1 MSQTKTR
8 ASRFGGRLFK
18 SAATSALALS
28 AVAGG
33 VMLTGGEA
41 KAVACNGTP
50 LNFTDTALGINFED
64 RCTLDPAGSTLFSVT
79 PTYIRITGDPM
90 WSDMQT
96 TVDFDNLSGLG
107 TSDIKYQMSQV
118 SPAEPGFNRVQLR
131 WEPPAVGTM
140 TISKSIYSDSGYQN
154 LITPISGNNPITT
167 DGGILD
173 FAPISTIYVKDVV
186 TLTASPSNPTV
197 PLFVPGINNDFRNVP
212 GPLPI
217 LGAGAAFG
225 FSRKLRS
232 RIKAART
239 A

>member
-1 MSQTKTR
+1 MY
-8 ASRFGGRLFK
+8 G
-18 SAATSALALS
+18 
-28 AVAGG
+28 AV
-33 VMLTGGEA
+33 
-41 KAVACNGTP
+41 
-50 LNFTDTALGINFED
+50 
-64 RCTLDPAGSTLFSVT
+64 
-79 PTYIRITGDPM
+79 
-90 WSDMQT
+90 QT
-96 TVDFDNLSGLG
+96 TVDFDGLSGLG

-118 SPAEPGFNRVQLR
+118 SPGALGGFDRVQLR

-186 TLTASPSNPTV
+186 TLTADPDNPTV
-197 PLFVPGINNDFRNVP
+197 QPFVPGINNDFRNVP

>member
-1 MSQTKTR
+1 
-8 ASRFGGRLFK
+8 
-18 SAATSALALS
+18 
-28 AVAGG
+28 
-33 VMLTGGEA
+33 
-41 KAVACNGTP
+41 
-50 LNFTDTALGINFED
+50 
-64 RCTLDPAGSTLFSVT
+64 
-79 PTYIRITGDPM
+79 M

-107 TSDIKYQMSQV
+107 TSDIKYQMSKT
-118 SPAEPGFNRVQLR
+118 SPVGNGIGFDRVQLR
-131 WEPPAVGTM
+131 WEPPANGTM
-140 TISKSIYSDSGYQN
+140 AISKSIYSDPGYQN
-154 LITPISGNNPITT
+154 LIIPTLGNNPITT
-167 DGGILD
+167 DGGFIE
-173 FAPISTIYVKDVV
+173 FPVTPTIYVKDVV

>member
-8 ASRFGGRLFK
+8 ASRFGGRLIK

-41 KAVACNGTP
+41 KAVACNGSDLTFLDTN
-50 LNFTDTALGINFED
+50 LNLTITNT
-64 RCTLDPAGSTLFSVT
+64 CTLDPAGSTLFGVT
-79 PTYIRITGDPM
+79 PTYIRITGNPM
-90 WSDMQT
+90 YPAVQT

-140 TISKSIYSDSGYQN
+140 TISKSIYSDPGYQN

-173 FAPISTIYVKDVV
+173 FADISTIYVKDVV
-186 TLTASPSNPTV
+186 TLTADPDNPTV
-197 PLFVPGINNDFRNVP
+197 QPFVPGINNDFRQTP

>member
-41 KAVACNGTP
+41 KAVDCNGTP
-50 LNFTDTALGINFED
+50 LNFTDTNLNSTSFTNT
-64 RCTLDPAGSTLFSVT
+64 CTLSPAGSTLFGVT
-79 PTYIRITGDPM
+79 PTYIRITGNPM
-90 WSDMQT
+90 YGAVQT

-118 SPAEPGFNRVQLR
+118 SPADPPGFNRVQLR

-140 TISKSIYSDSGYQN
+140 EITKYVYSDPDYTNLIGTIS
-154 LITPISGNNPITT
+154 T
-167 DGGILD
+167 DKGILD

-186 TLTASPSNPTV
+186 TLTADPDNPTV
-197 PLFVPGINNDFRNVP
+197 QPFVPGINNDFRNVP

>member
-1 MSQTKTR
+1 MTQTEFR
-8 ASRFGGRLFK
+8 ASHIGGRLFK

-33 VMLTGGEA
+33 VMLSGGEA

-50 LNFTDTALGINFED
+50 LTFTDTNLNTSFTNT
-64 RCTLDPAGSTLFSVT
+64 CTLEPAGSTLSGVT
-79 PTYIRITGDPM
+79 PTFIRIGNDPM
-90 WSDMQT
+90 YPNVQT
-96 TVDFDNLSGLG
+96 TVDFDNLSQQGS
-107 TSDIKYQMSQV
+107 SDIRYHMREV
-118 SPAEPGFNRVQLR
+118 SPAITGITGFDRVQLR
-131 WEPPAVGTM
+131 WEPPAAGSF
-140 TISKSIYSDSGYQN
+140 TILKSVYSDPAYQN
-154 LITPISGNNPITT
+154 LIGT
-167 DGGILD
+167 
-173 FAPISTIYVKDVV
+173 ISTNGGTLPINPHLPNIYVKDEV
-186 TLTASPSNPTV
+186 TLSGGA
-197 PLFVPGINNDFRNVP
+197 FVPGINNDFRNVP

>member
-8 ASRFGGRLFK
+8 AGRFGGRLFK

-33 VMLTGGEA
+33 VMLSGGEA
-41 KAVACNGTP
+41 KAVACNGTS
-50 LNFTDTALGINFED
+50 LNFTDTNLGIPFTNT
-64 RCTLDPAGSTLFSVT
+64 CTLEPAGSTLFGNT
-79 PTYIRITGDPM
+79 PSYIRITGNPM
-90 WSDMQT
+90 FGAVQT
-96 TVDFDNLSGLG
+96 TVDFDDLSGLG
-107 TSDIKYQMSQV
+107 TSDIRYHMSQS
-118 SPAEPGFNRVQLR
+118 SPAAPGFDRVQLR

-154 LITPISGNNPITT
+154 LITPLSGTNPITT
-167 DGGILD
+167 DGGNLY
-173 FAPISTIYVKDVV
+173 FAPTPNIYVKDVV
-186 TLTASPSNPTV
+186 TLTADPDNPTV
-197 PLFVPGINNDFRNVP
+197 QPFVPGINNDFRNVP

-232 RIKAART
+232 RIKASRT

>member
-33 VMLTGGEA
+33 VMLSGGEA
-41 KAVACNGTP
+41 KAVACDGSALTFLDTNRNLT
-50 LNFTDTALGINFED
+50 FTDT
-64 RCTLDPAGSTLFSVT
+64 CTLSPAGSTLSGVT
-79 PTYIRITGDPM
+79 PTFIRIGNNPM
-90 WSDMQT
+90 YPNVQT
-96 TVDFDNLSGLG
+96 TVDFDNLSQQGS
-107 TSDIKYQMSQV
+107 SDIKYHMSKT
-118 SPAEPGFNRVQLR
+118 SPVGLDIGFDLVQLR
-131 WEPPAVGTM
+131 WEPPAAGSF
-140 TISKSIYSDSGYQN
+140 TILKSVYSDPAYQN
-154 LITPISGNNPITT
+154 LIGT
-167 DGGILD
+167 
-173 FAPISTIYVKDVV
+173 ISTNGGTLPINPHLPNIYVKDEV
-186 TLTASPSNPTV
+186 TLSGGA
-197 PLFVPGINNDFRNVP
+197 FVPGINNDFRNVP

>member
-1 MSQTKTR
+1 M
-8 ASRFGGRLFK
+8 
-18 SAATSALALS
+18 LS
-28 AVAGG
+28 
-33 VMLTGGEA
+33 GGEA
-41 KAVACNGTP
+41 KAVDCNGAT
-50 LNFTDTALGINFED
+50 LSFTDTNRNTSFTNT
-64 RCTLDPAGSTLFSVT
+64 CTLSPAGSTLFGDT
-79 PTYIRITGDPM
+79 PSYIRITGNPM
-90 WSDMQT
+90 YGAVQT

-107 TSDIKYQMSQV
+107 TSDIRYHMEKT
-118 SPAEPGFNRVQLR
+118 SPVGPGIGFDRVQLR

-140 TISKSIYSDSGYQN
+140 TISKFIYSDANYQN
-154 LITPISGNNPITT
+154 LISGSGTNPITT

-186 TLTASPSNPTV
+186 TLTADPDNPTV
-197 PLFVPGINNDFRNVP
+197 QPFVPGINNDFRQTP